1 MSTAPDL
8 EAAVLETLVAGV
20 SGKGA
25 HVDTERALDGL
36 DWQLA
41 GRAVPGVPYT
51 ILQSANHIIFW
62 NGYTLAH
69 LAGQTPRPP
78 EHAADGWPGA
88 AAPASREEWGAF
100 VRAYQA
106 SLAALAEAM
115 RARRFTEIQ
124 PTRARTRL
132 DVLRAM
138 TNHVSYH
145 VGQIALLRRM
155 LGSWPPP
162 GGGDT
167 W

>member
-1 MSTAPDL
+1 MSSHPDL
-8 EAAVLETLVAGV
+8 ETAVLETLLGGI

-25 HVDTERALDGL
+25 HVDAERTLDGL

-41 GRAVPGVPYT
+41 GRTFQGVPYS
-51 ILQSANHIIFW
+51 ILQSANHIIYW

-69 LAGQTPRPP
+69 LAGQEPKPP
-78 EHAADGWPGA
+78 EHAVDGWPGPV
-88 AAPASREEWGAF
+88 APGSEEEWRAF

-106 SLAALAEAM
+106 SLTALAEAV
-115 RARRFTEIQ
+115 RVRRFTEIQ
-124 PTRARTRL
+124 PSRSRTRV

-138 TNHVSYH
+138 ANHVSYH
-145 VGQIALLRRM
+145 VGQIAMLRRM

>member
-1 MSTAPDL
+1 
-8 EAAVLETLVAGV
+8 VLETLVAGV

-25 HVDTERALDGL
+25 HTDAERMLDGL
-36 DWQLA
+36 DWRLA
-41 GRAVPGVPYT
+41 GRVIEGVPYT

-69 LAGQTPRPP
+69 LAGQSPKPP
-78 EHAADGWPGA
+78 EHAADGWPGP
-88 AAPASREEWGAF
+88 AAPGSEEEWTAF
-100 VRAYQA
+100 VRAYRA
-106 SLAALAEAM
+106 SLDALIDAL
-115 RARRFTEIQ
+115 RARRFAEIQ
-124 PTRARTRL
+124 PTRSRTRI

-145 VGQIALLRRM
+145 AGQIALMRRM
-155 LGSWPPP
+155 LGAWPPP